1 MASLLEK
8 IHSPE
13 DIKGFGGEELDALC
27 EEMRRVIIETVSAN
41 GGHLASNLGVV
52 ELTVSLALA
61 FSPPRDTIVWDV
73 GHQSY
78 PYKLLTGRYPQFST
92 IRLEGGLA
100 GFPCRE
106 ESEYD
111 KFTSGHSSASI
122 SAALGV
128 SEANFLQGKE
138 GYVVAVIGD
147 GALTG
152 GLAYEGL
159 NNAGRLHRNLIVILN
174 DNTMSISKNV
184 GSMARYLS
192 YIRTKPGYIKTKNRL
207 ERTLRKI
214 PGVGPAVAS
223 GLRSL
228 KRSVKRIFYNST
240 IFEDMGF
247 AYYGPFDGHNI
258 KELAETLETAKLI
271 HKPVLLH
278 IRTYKGKGYQYA
290 EQDPTIYHGL
300 SGFDVTTGDTGAKSQ
315 SFSDEF
321 GQALCSLAR
330 ENPKLCAITAAM
342 QNGTGLTAFRE
353 EFRSRFFD
361 VGISEEH
368 AVTFAGGL
376 AAGGMLPVFAVYST
390 FLQRA
395 YDELIHDVSMQ
406 NTKVILAI
414 DRAGVVGEDGKT
426 HQGVFDAA
434 YLQTIPNVTVY
445 SPAYFKELRLQL
457 AYLVEQGN
465 GLCAIRYPR
474 GRELYKPAYFKSTTA
489 PYSVYGSED
498 AAVCLVTYGRVF
510 SFAAECKEHLE
521 QEGLP
526 VKLLKLNRIIPLD
539 GQAVQEA
546 FSCRE
551 VFFLEEGVQRGGIGN
566 ISLICWSSAAF
577 PAVFTFGPFKTLHQA
592 RAHVPLV
599 GNAGPE
605 RPGDRAVCPGNLGP
619 RERRCYRMKKRL
631 DILVTERGLAESR
644 EKAKT
649 LIMAGQVYVDG
660 QKADK
665 PGDTFSEDAAVEVR
679 GKGLP
684 YVSRGG
690 LKLEKAMREFGLQL
704 QGCTCMDIGASTGGF
719 TDCMLQNGAQRVYSV
734 DVGYGQLAWSL
745 RTDPR
750 VVNLERTNA
759 RYLTREQVPEEIGFF
774 SVDVSFISLTL
785 ILPAVR
791 PLLAEHGQAVC
802 LIAACSL
809 RQEGKGRERA
819 WSGIRP
825 STKRS

>member
-52 ELTVSLALA
+52 ELTVALALA

-228 KRSVKRIFYNST
+228 KRGVKRIFYNST

-457 AYLVEQGN
+457 AYLVEQGR

-546 FSCRE
+546 FSCRD
-551 VFFLEEGVQRGGIGN
+551 VFFLEEGVQRGGIGEHFAYLLEQRGFSGSFHLRA
-566 ISLICWSSAAF
+566 IQDPFIKHAPMFRSLEMLGLNAQGIEQF
-577 PAVFTFGPFKTLHQA
+577 VRETLGH
-592 RAHVPLV
+592 
-599 GNAGPE
+599 
-605 RPGDRAVCPGNLGP
+605 
-619 RERRCYRMKKRL
+619 
-631 DILVTERGLAESR
+631 
-644 EKAKT
+644 
-649 LIMAGQVYVDG
+649 
-660 QKADK
+660 
-665 PGDTFSEDAAVEVR
+665 
-679 GKGLP
+679 GKG
-684 YVSRGG
+684 
-690 LKLEKAMREFGLQL
+690 
-704 QGCTCMDIGASTGGF
+704 GAT
-719 TDCMLQNGAQRVYSV
+719 A
-734 DVGYGQLAWSL
+734 
-745 RTDPR
+745 
-750 VVNLERTNA
+750 
-759 RYLTREQVPEEIGFF
+759 
-774 SVDVSFISLTL
+774 
-785 ILPAVR
+785 
-791 PLLAEHGQAVC
+791 
-802 LIAACSL
+802 
-809 RQEGKGRERA
+809 
-819 WSGIRP
+819 
-825 STKRS
+825 